1 MNYEKHRK
9 VDELHVKAQELLD
22 QISIY
27 IEDIENADFELMD
40 GTISQSIYDC
50 EVKTKKA
57 LIKSLAEEYKFI
69 IEMVIL
75 KEVKHG

>member
-22 QISIY
+22 QISTY
-27 IEDIENADFELMD
+27 IEDIECTEWEFGEGM
-40 GTISQSIYDC
+40 ISQNIYDC

-57 LIKSLAEEYKFI
+57 LIKSLADEYKFI
-69 IEMVIL
+69 VENVIL